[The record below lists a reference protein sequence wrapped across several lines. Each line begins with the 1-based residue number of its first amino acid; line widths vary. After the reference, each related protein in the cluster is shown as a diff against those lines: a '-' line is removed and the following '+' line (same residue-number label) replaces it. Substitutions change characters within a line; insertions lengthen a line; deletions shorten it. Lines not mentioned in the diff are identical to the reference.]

1 MIARIRESISRCRAL
16 RPRATGWS
24 HQETWFLRR
33 PLVPK
38 DQGPKRQDLGSTGP
52 DPRED
57 VPLKGGVP
65 FKGVPFK
72 GWVQG
77 LVVIETGLPP
87 SLSAAT
93 RDLIR
98 MLLTM
103 PLRPANPVGNAGP
116 FIRSPVASRVLPGQE
131 SRNSRVQT
139 IPARI
144 SAAWVWTFTFAN
156 ACRIVPSGPIT

>member
-1 MIARIRESISRCRAL
+1 MSQYPGAGLKGHELPVGAIRKPGL
-16 RPRATGWS
+16 
-24 HQETWFLRR
+24 LRR

-57 VPLKGGVP
+57 VP

-77 LVVIETGLPP
+77 SVVIETELPP
-87 SLSAAT
+87 SLSAAA

-98 MLLTM
+98 MLLAIHFVQRILRLLPEKPWRHSPVLVESAL
-103 PLRPANPVGNAGP
+103 PLR
-116 FIRSPVASRVLPGQE
+116 SR
-131 SRNSRVQT
+131 
-139 IPARI
+139 
-144 SAAWVWTFTFAN
+144 
-156 ACRIVPSGPIT
+156 